1 MRQHPLRPLRH
12 LIVALC
18 VVVAAALCGQPAVPA
33 FAEAGK
39 IDAATQKL
47 FDAIHANDFAAAQ
60 ASVDAGADVD
70 VPGRWGM
77 TAIELAI
84 DKGYFKIAHYLVAV
98 RNFEN
103 EANESKSNRV
113 ATPSAPGHDIQDQ
126 PPPSGASAARPAVP
140 NAGAVAASP
149 VDTGPA
155 RPVGTVADQP
165 FYAPL
170 EELETTAGREAEAD
184 GPRWPAGKP
193 NPFDPGTPAV
203 GSNLKIIGE
212 VGATDPGIAL
222 RPAGDLDQPTLEAQT
237 PMSVDTTSPRSAA
250 DAPQTSPAASGKT
263 KPGSGLGGGI
273 IGETG
278 NFK

>member
-1 MRQHPLRPLRH
+1 MRQHPLRLLRH

-18 VVVAAALCGQPAVPA
+18 VVAAALCGQPAGPA

-98 RNFEN
+98 RNFRSDSDD
-103 EANESKSNRV
+103 SKSKRV
-113 ATPSAPGHDIQDQ
+113 ATPSAPEQDIPNQ
-126 PPPSGASAARPAVP
+126 PPPTRAAEARPAVP
-140 NAGAVAASP
+140 NAGAVTASP

-203 GSNLKIIGE
+203 GSSLQIIGE
-212 VGATDPGIAL
+212 VGAADPGLAL
-222 RPAGDLDQPTLEAQT
+222 RPAGDLDQPTLEAE
-237 PMSVDTTSPRSAA
+237 SPRSPDTASQRSAA
-250 DAPQTSPAASGKT
+250 ETPQTSPANSGKT